1 MFDLATLTGA
11 IIVALGKEYAG
22 VFSNDDKFCNEFLS
36 VCKKSNEKAWRL
48 PLDQK
53 LGDVLSSK
61 IADIN
66 NVGGS
71 QGSSIIA
78 AMFLNNFVKKETPW
92 IHLDIAGVAKNTET
106 IFSRNGATAWGVVSL
121 FEYFQKFP

>member
-1 MFDLATLTGA
+1 MTDLT
-11 IIVALGKEYAG
+11 
-22 VFSNDDKFCNEFLS
+22 
-36 VCKKSNEKAWRL
+36 
-48 PLDQK
+48 
-53 LGDVLSSK
+53 
-61 IADIN
+61 

-106 IFSRNGATAWGVVSL
+106 TFSINGATAWGVVSL
-121 FEYFQKFP
+121 FEYLREFS

>member
-1 MFDLATLTGA
+1 MTDLT
-11 IIVALGKEYAG
+11 
-22 VFSNDDKFCNEFLS
+22 
-36 VCKKSNEKAWRL
+36 
-48 PLDQK
+48 
-53 LGDVLSSK
+53 
-61 IADIN
+61 

-106 IFSRNGATAWGVVSL
+106 TFSRNGATAWGVVSL
-121 FEYFQKFP
+121 LSIYGNFHK

>member
-1 MFDLATLTGA
+1 MQ
-11 IIVALGKEYAG
+11 VYP
-22 VFSNDDKFCNEFLS
+22 
-36 VCKKSNEKAWRL
+36 L

-53 LGDVLSSK
+53 FGDKLSSG
-61 IADIN
+61 ITDLT

-106 IFSRNGATAWGVVSL
+106 TFSSNGATAWGVVSL
-121 FEYFQKFP
+121 FEYLQEFS

>member
-1 MFDLATLTGA
+1 MHLEKNTL
-11 IIVALGKEYAG
+11 EY
-22 VFSNDDKFCNEFLS
+22 FQIMTNFCNQFLT
-36 VCKKSNEKAWRL
+36 VCEKSNEKAWRL

-53 LGDVLSSK
+53 FGDALSSSVS
-61 IADIN
+61 DLT

-78 AMFLNNFVKKETPW
+78 AMFLNNFVKKEMPW

-106 IFSRNGATAWGVVSL
+106 TFSRNGATAWGVVSL
-121 FEYFQKFP
+121 FEYLKETS